1 MKTRFRQVLQQLLDS
16 LWFVPG
22 LMVIASVVMA
32 VGIIEFDA
40 NTSWNG
46 TKRFPLLFGVGADG
60 SRAMLTAIAGSML
73 TVAALTFS
81 LTLAA
86 ITQAS
91 SQYSPRVLR
100 NFMGDRVNQIVM
112 GYFVAVFT
120 YCLIVLGTIRGG
132 DEGKFVPGTAV
143 LVGLFMALGG
153 VVALILFIHHIAQ
166 SLQTGTIVQRIHHE
180 SIEAID
186 NLFPDRFGDAIDDP
200 QQLKA
205 ALAYTRELTGWHPVA
220 STQTGYLQRINTD
233 GLLAWAKKNRVVL
246 KVEKDMGSFVGVKTV
261 LFSVRSGMER
271 PDPDEADWPNDL
283 MNYVSVGSNRN
294 IGQDVAYGIQQLV
307 DISLKAL
314 SPGINDTTTAI
325 MAIDYLGAICAQL
338 ACRDFPARLRSDGKQ
353 LRILVMSADFETYV
367 RLAFTLVRINAK
379 GNHAIFRRLLRALAL
394 VGDNVIRDERRA
406 VLHEQALLLMDRAN
420 DTLATDYE
428 KHLVR
433 SLYDDLKPAWTI
445 KKPVAAGQMT

>member
-1 MKTRFRQVLQQLLDS
+1 MQQLLTS

-22 LMVIASVVMA
+22 LMVIASVVLA
-32 VGIIEFDA
+32 VSLIEFDA

-81 LTLAA
+81 LTLTA

-132 DEGKFVPGTAV
+132 DESKFVPGTAV
-143 LVGLFMALGG
+143 LVGLLLALGG
-153 VVALILFIHHIAQ
+153 VAALILFIHHIAQ
-166 SLQTGTIVQRIHHE
+166 SLQTGTIVQHIHE
-180 SIEAID
+180 ETSEAIND
-186 NLFPDRFGDAIDDP
+186 LFPDRFGDAIDDP
-200 QQLKA
+200 EQLKA
-205 ALAYTRELTGWHPVA
+205 ALHYAGEQAGWHPVE
-220 STQTGYLQRINTD
+220 STQTGYLQRVNTD
-233 GLLAWAKKNRVVL
+233 GLLAWAIKNRVVL
-246 KVEKDMGSFVGVKTV
+246 KVEKDMGSFVGVKTT

-271 PDPDEADWPNDL
+271 PDPDEADWPDDL
-283 MNYVSVGSNRN
+283 MNYVSIGRNRN

-307 DISLKAL
+307 DIALKAL

-325 MAIDYLGAICAQL
+325 MAIDYLGAICARL
-338 ACRDFPARLRSDGKQ
+338 ACRDFPARLRSDGKE
-353 LRILVMSADFETYV
+353 LRILVMSADFETYI

-379 GNHAIFRRLLRALAL
+379 GNHAVFRRLLRALAL
-394 VGDNVIRDERRA
+394 VGENVVRDERRA

-433 SLYDDLKPAWTI
+433 SLYDDLKAAWTVEQTA
-445 KKPVAAGQMT
+445 PAGQPA